1 MVLAVMHTV
10 DWTQQK
16 LGQDHQG
23 HEHISPHIKNWI
35 LESGKGELIL
45 STTACVERA
54 LKP

>member
-16 LGQDHQG
+16 LQQDHGG
-23 HEHISPHIKNWI
+23 HEQINPRIKNWI
-35 LESGKGELIL
+35 LQSGKGELIL
-45 STTACVERA
+45 STTGCVQRE